1 MTDIT
6 ESAAAQHAALPSLAS
21 FRALSTTLAAH
32 DRADTADMAR
42 VAGEFLTDARRL
54 RGLHGDAIVVA
65 PTGSAE
71 HELHVNL
78 HACER
83 SALAAQR
90 RGVEALTARLRSDD
104 ELLASISTAA
114 MSDLESSA
122 RALLGASSLSDQ
134 LLASEASDGTLPP
147 PPSMEHGELVVDVTD
162 SAVDLEYRTSA
173 SAIDELGAA
182 TEALADN
189 DWEERRAAILERV
202 ERARRPEPEQ
212 ADEAPGIAPITPFT
226 SDAVSPIIAA
236 ALASN
241 SLQPERDENELSTA
255 EELADQIDDIDPAA
269 DPDPEVAPELTE
281 DDGPDL
287 ELAAADVE
295 DDEGSADDDVI
306 SVESRLGDLSAA
318 DAVVIDI
325 ADAPS
330 KYRPESS
337 DGLAEVIELQTEA
350 TAHEWP
356 IWQGPNR
363 ALDTDIVPLPDIEI
377 RESAAPPV
385 APAPTE
391 PVEYPRL
398 VSVAP
403 DAPAPPIDPPPI
415 TTAGKDTGPTFS
427 FAPQAPSDDML
438 PVPFGEAAG
447 RKTQEEIAAEARAL
461 IAEQTAKQV
470 EPADSFS
477 RREVRRRQRRLR
489 SHQRAVEKA
498 ESRVQR
504 DRRRVELD
512 HERTLAEDSS
522 ESSTYAPTW
531 FAQLAFAIA
540 ICLLVVM
547 VAVGLWFLLADDPG
561 LF

>member
-6 ESAAAQHAALPSLAS
+6 ESATTQHAALPSLTS
-21 FRALSTTLAAH
+21 FRALSTTLAANDH
-32 DRADTADMAR
+32 ADTADMAR

-90 RGVEALTARLRSDD
+90 RGVEALTARLRSDN
-104 ELLASISTAA
+104 ELLASISAAA
-114 MSDLESSA
+114 MTDLESSA

-147 PPSMEHGELVVDVTD
+147 PPSMEDGEIVVDVTD
-162 SAVDLEYRTSA
+162 SAIDLEYRTSSTA
-173 SAIDELGAA
+173 AEELGDA
-182 TEALADN
+182 TEALASS
-189 DWEERRAAILERV
+189 DWEERRAAILDRV
-202 ERARRPEPEQ
+202 ERARRPEPEKP
-212 ADEAPGIAPITPFT
+212 DETPGIAPIAPFT
-226 SDAVSPIIAA
+226 SDSVSPIIAA
-236 ALASN
+236 ALAST
-241 SLQPERDENELSTA
+241 SLQPEREEDAVEALEFAA
-255 EELADQIDDIDPAA
+255 EEDEHVEEGEGD
-269 DPDPEVAPELTE
+269 EVST
-281 DDGPDL
+281 
-287 ELAAADVE
+287 
-295 DDEGSADDDVI
+295 DDDVI

-330 KYRPESS
+330 KHRSEASG
-337 DGLAEVIELQTEA
+337 DLAEVIELQTEA
-350 TAHEWP
+350 TSHEWP
-356 IWQGPNR
+356 VWQGPNR
-363 ALDTDIVPLPDIEI
+363 SLETDIVSLPDVEAPDAG
-377 RESAAPPV
+377 AAPE
-385 APAPTE
+385 APSQPTD
-391 PVEYPRL
+391 YPRL

-403 DAPAPPIDPPPI
+403 EAPAPPVEARPRPTISSEQEP
-415 TTAGKDTGPTFS
+415 GPTFS
-427 FAPQAPSDDML
+427 FAPEAPLEDML
-438 PVPFGEAAG
+438 PVPFGEAGG

-461 IAEQTAKQV
+461 IAKQTEKPAE

-512 HERTLAEDSS
+512 HERALAADTEAAEPSI
-522 ESSTYAPTW
+522 YAPTW

>member
-21 FRALSTTLAAH
+21 FRALSTTLAAN

-114 MSDLESSA
+114 MADLESAAQS
-122 RALLGASSLSDQ
+122 LLGASSLSDQ

-147 PPSMEHGELVVDVTD
+147 PPSMEHGELVVDITD
-162 SAVDLEYRTSA
+162 SPIDLEYRASA
-173 SAIDELGAA
+173 SATDELGAA
-182 TEALADN
+182 TEALAGS

-202 ERARRPEPEQ
+202 ERARRPEPEL
-212 ADEAPGIAPITPFT
+212 AEETIEIAPIAPFT
-226 SDAVSPIIAA
+226 SDEVSPIIAA

-241 SLQPERDENELSTA
+241 SLQPERDEFELHPDPAVA
-255 EELADQIDDIDPAA
+255 EEPAA
-269 DPDPEVAPELTE
+269 DAQDPELAVEDVADPELAVEDVEE
-281 DDGPDL
+281 DD
-287 ELAAADVE
+287 ASS
-295 DDEGSADDDVI
+295 DDEVI

-318 DAVVIDI
+318 DAVVVDI

-330 KYRPESS
+330 KHRSAES

-356 IWQGPNR
+356 VWQGPNR
-363 ALDTDIVPLPDIEI
+363 SLETDVVPLPDIEVQ
-377 RESAAPPV
+377 ETPAPPAPAAPEE
-385 APAPTE
+385 PTD
-391 PVEYPRL
+391 YPRL

-403 DAPAPPIDPPPI
+403 EAPAPPVTPPPTI
-415 TTAGKDTGPTFS
+415 STEKDAGPTFS

-438 PVPFGEAAG
+438 PVPFGDAAG

-461 IAEQTAKQV
+461 IADQAANQV

-512 HERTLAEDSS
+512 RERSLAEESA